1 MSLGNTRTRKVLFT
15 PRNGQCMRVA
25 VITGANRGI
34 GNNWVVRLLEEGWKV
49 YAGYKE
55 NLGGLEIIQDDN
67 LTSFKLDVTNNQSI
81 ERFADQINENIDL
94 LINNAGVPD
103 GRWRSLTEID
113 DEWALEVLNIN
124 SLGPVRMVK
133 ALYPKMLSSDLT
145 KIVMISS
152 LMGSIDD
159 CQMGKSYAYRA
170 SKTALNMFTVAMKKE
185 CIDDN
190 ISFIIFHPGWVK
202 TRMGGDRA
210 PVEIKDSVQGMMDV
224 LNSHTIEDSGIFIQ
238 YDGQKIKW

>member
-1 MSLGNTRTRKVLFT
+1 
-15 PRNGQCMRVA
+15 MRVA

-34 GNNWVVRLLEEGWKV
+34 GNQWVVQLLDEGWKV
-49 YAGYKE
+49 YAGYRE
-55 NLGGLEIIQDDN
+55 NLDGLQVIENNN
-67 LTSFKLDVTNNQSI
+67 LISLRLDVRNNQSV
-81 ERFADQINENIDL
+81 EKFVENISGGVDL

-103 GRWRSLTEID
+103 GRWRNLTEID
-113 DEWALEVLNIN
+113 DEWALDVFNIN

-133 ALYPKMLSSDLT
+133 ALYPKMGGSNLT
-145 KIVMISS
+145 TVIMTSS

-159 CQMGKSYAYRA
+159 CHMGKSYAYRA

-185 CIDDN
+185 CIEDN

-210 PVEIKDSVQGMMDV
+210 PVEIKESVDGMMKV
-224 LNSHTIEDSGIFIQ
+224 LDKHTIEDSGVFIQ

>member
-1 MSLGNTRTRKVLFT
+1 
-15 PRNGQCMRVA
+15 MRVA

-34 GNNWVVRLLEEGWKV
+34 GNFWASKLIDDGWRV
-49 YAGYKE
+49 YAGYRNDRDGLKIIE
-55 NLGGLEIIQDDN
+55 NDN
-67 LTSFKLDVTNNQSI
+67 LIPIQLDVTDNNSI
-81 ERFADQINENIDL
+81 HRFVTKIEDNIDL

-103 GRWRSLTEID
+103 GRWQSIEEID

-124 SLGPVRMVK
+124 AMGPVRMVK
-133 ALYPKMLSSDLT
+133 SLYPKLKGDNLT

-170 SKTALNMFTVAMKKE
+170 SKTALNMFAVAMKKE
-185 CIDDN
+185 CLLDN
-190 ISFIIFHPGWVK
+190 ISLLILHPGWVK

-210 PVEIKDSVQGMMDV
+210 PVEIEDSVNGMMRLV
-224 LNSHTIEDSGIFIQ
+224 EEHKLENSGKFMSF
-238 YDGQKIKW
+238 DGSEINW

>member
-1 MSLGNTRTRKVLFT
+1 
-15 PRNGQCMRVA
+15 MRVA

-34 GNNWVVRLLEEGWKV
+34 GNHWVVRLLETGWKV

-55 NLGGLEIIQDDN
+55 NLGGLEVIENDN
-67 LTSFKLDVTNNQSI
+67 LVALQLDVTSTESI
-81 ERFADQINENIDL
+81 EKFVKSIDGNVDL

-113 DEWALEVLNIN
+113 DDWALEVLNIN

-133 ALYPKMLSSDLT
+133 ALYDKMASAELT
-145 KIVMISS
+145 KIVMVSS

-159 CQMGKSYAYRA
+159 CHMGKSYAYRA

-185 CIDDN
+185 CIEDN

-210 PVEIKDSVQGMMDV
+210 PVEIEDSVDGMMNI
-224 LNSHTIEDSGIFIQ
+224 LENHTIEDSGVFIQ

>member
-1 MSLGNTRTRKVLFT
+1 LPLNTE
-15 PRNGQCMRVA
+15 GMRVA

-34 GNNWVVRLLEEGWKV
+34 GNQWVVQLLDEGWKV
-49 YAGYKE
+49 YAGYRE
-55 NLGGLEIIQDDN
+55 NLDGLQVIENNN
-67 LTSFKLDVTNNQSI
+67 LISLRLDVRNNQSV
-81 ERFADQINENIDL
+81 ERFVENISGGVDL

-103 GRWRSLTEID
+103 GRWRNLTEID
-113 DEWALEVLNIN
+113 DEWALDVFNIN

-133 ALYPKMLSSDLT
+133 ALYPKMGGSNLT
-145 KIVMISS
+145 TVIMTSS

-159 CQMGKSYAYRA
+159 CHMGKSYAYRA

-185 CIDDN
+185 CIEDN

-210 PVEIKDSVQGMMDV
+210 PVEIKESVDGMMKV
-224 LNSHTIEDSGIFIQ
+224 LNKHTIEDSGVFIQ

>member
-1 MSLGNTRTRKVLFT
+1 
-15 PRNGQCMRVA
+15 MRVA

-34 GNNWVVRLLEEGWKV
+34 GNYWTDTLLRDGWKV
-49 YAGYKE
+49 YAGYKQDMGGLGIIENE
-55 NLGGLEIIQDDN
+55 NLVPLQV
-67 LTSFKLDVTNNQSI
+67 DVTDNDSI
-81 ERFADQINENIDL
+81 RRFAESVSENIDV

-103 GRWRSLTEID
+103 GRWRNLTEID

-133 ALYPKMLSSDLT
+133 GLYPKMTGPNLT
-145 KIVMISS
+145 KVVMISS

-185 CIDDN
+185 CIEDN

-210 PVEIKDSVQGMMDV
+210 PVEIKDSVEGMMNV
-224 LNSHTIEDSGIFIQ
+224 LNKHTIKDSGIFIQ
-238 YDGQKIKW
+238 YDGQEIKW

>member
-1 MSLGNTRTRKVLFT
+1 
-15 PRNGQCMRVA
+15 MRVA

-34 GNNWVVRLLEEGWKV
+34 GNHWVVRLLQDGWKV
-49 YAGYKE
+49 YAGYKQDM
-55 NLGGLEIIQDDN
+55 GGLKIIENQN
-67 LTSFKLDVTNNQSI
+67 LIPLQIDVTNNESI
-81 ERFADQINENIDL
+81 KNFANNVSGNIDL

-103 GRWRSLTEID
+103 GRWRNLTEID

-133 ALYPKMLSSDLT
+133 ALYTKMVGPGLT
-145 KIVMISS
+145 KVVMISS

-170 SKTALNMFTVAMKKE
+170 SKAALNMFTVAMKKE
-185 CIDDN
+185 CLEDN
-190 ISFIIFHPGWVK
+190 ISFLIFHPGWVK

-210 PVEIKDSVQGMMDV
+210 PVEIKDSVEGMMSI
-224 LNSHTIEDSGIFIQ
+224 LSKHTIDESGIFIQ

>member
-1 MSLGNTRTRKVLFT
+1 MPLNTE
-15 PRNGQCMRVA
+15 GMRVA

-34 GNNWVVRLLEEGWKV
+34 GNQWVVQLLDEGWKV
-49 YAGYKE
+49 YAGYRE
-55 NLGGLEIIQDDN
+55 NLDGLQVIENNN
-67 LTSFKLDVTNNQSI
+67 LISLRLDVRNNESV
-81 ERFADQINENIDL
+81 EKFVENISGGVDL

-103 GRWRSLTEID
+103 GRWRNLTEID
-113 DEWALEVLNIN
+113 DEWALDVFNIN

-133 ALYPKMLSSDLT
+133 ALYPKMGGSNLT
-145 KIVMISS
+145 TVVMTSS

-159 CQMGKSYAYRA
+159 CHMGKSYAYRA

-185 CIDDN
+185 CVEDN

-210 PVEIKDSVQGMMDV
+210 PVEIKESVDGMMKV
-224 LNSHTIEDSGIFIQ
+224 LNKHTIEDSGVFIQ